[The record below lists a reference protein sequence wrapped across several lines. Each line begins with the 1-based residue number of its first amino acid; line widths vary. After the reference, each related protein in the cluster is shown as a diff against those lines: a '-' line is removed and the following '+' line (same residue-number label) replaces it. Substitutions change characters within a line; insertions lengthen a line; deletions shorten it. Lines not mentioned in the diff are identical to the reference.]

1 MLLQDDDGPLLLAAL
16 LELGDVGLVLPPLP
30 VGADHDLG
38 LPQLDQSEGLARSRD
53 TASRPI
59 TAHLAPALPRPPAA
73 VDLLDDGDELL
84 HAVPPPLLQ
93 LDQSEVSTVQVLT
106 NNSSPG
112 PAQTPNG

>member
-53 TASRPI
+53 QAGKKN
-59 TAHLAPALPRPPAA
+59 LPRYR
-73 VDLLDDGDELL
+73 
-84 HAVPPPLLQ
+84 
-93 LDQSEVSTVQVLT
+93 TVGG
-106 NNSSPG
+106 NYRFI
-112 PAQTPNG
+112 